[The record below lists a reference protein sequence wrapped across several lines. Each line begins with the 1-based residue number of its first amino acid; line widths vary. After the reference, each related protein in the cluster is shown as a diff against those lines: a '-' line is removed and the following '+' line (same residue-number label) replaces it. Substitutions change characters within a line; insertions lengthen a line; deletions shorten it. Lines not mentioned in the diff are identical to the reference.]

1 MDKKMSG
8 KILLLTVIAGRKQKD
23 SLLTALLE
31 TGVQSTNIL
40 YGKGSVSESTIKN
53 IFGFIPEENKVIIIC
68 LVSDKKA
75 ESVLNLLIEK
85 FHFNLPN
92 TGIGFT
98 IPIEKIFF

>member
-1 MDKKMSG
+1 MDNKMSG

-40 YGKGSVSESTIKN
+40 YEKGSISESTIKN

-98 IPIEKIFF
+98 IPIEKILF